1 MTMNMGGKTNNAAQG
16 SALAT
21 HESTGVLIRRIC
33 PACREVKVPG
43 KSHTKCSRRLQGMY
57 ERGEL

>member
-1 MTMNMGGKTNNAAQG
+1 MSANIGTRTNDASQG
-16 SALAT
+16 SAPAT

-33 PACREVKVPG
+33 PACREPRVPG